1 MPMMRR
7 LALALAFAGAAA
19 VPVVATGALFGD
31 DEEWRKEVKARFA
44 KLEENAADRRLLVDL
59 SAQIDALR
67 AELARMR
74 GQVEVLANSIVVLEK
89 RQKDLYLDID
99 TRLRKLEPAAPG
111 GTPAAGGN
119 TQSSPAEAQAYEAA
133 LNQFKLGKY
142 APAISAFQAFLV
154 TYPASP
160 LAPSA
165 QYWIGN
171 SYFAK
176 RDYRNAM
183 KAQQVVLSTWPSS
196 PKAADAMLN
205 IASAQEGLRDRRGA
219 QSTLKELIAKYPASP
234 AAASAKQRLAQAS
247 RR

>member
-1 MPMMRR
+1 MRGS
-7 LALALAFAGAAA
+7 AIAIVFVAAA
-19 VPVVATGALFGD
+19 ALSYPAAAQLFGN
-31 DEEWRKEVKARFA
+31 DEFEKEVRTRLK

-59 SAQIDALR
+59 SEQIDALR
-67 AELARMR
+67 ADVARMR

-99 TRLRKLEPAAPG
+99 TRLRKLEPAALG
-111 GTPAAGGN
+111 GAPSAGGD
-119 TQSSPAEAQAYEAA
+119 TQSSPAEAKAYEAA
-133 LNQFKLGKY
+133 LNQFKVGKY
-142 APAISAFQAFLV
+142 NGAISAFKAFLV
-154 TYPASP
+154 TYPVSA

-176 RDYRNAM
+176 RDYRNSM
-183 KAQQVVLSTWPSS
+183 KAQQLVISRWPSS

-205 IASAQEGLRDRRGA
+205 IASAQEGLRDRPGA
-219 QSTLKELIAKYPASP
+219 QRTLKELIAKYPASP
-234 AAASAKQRLAQAS
+234 AAASAKQRLARAA

>member
-1 MPMMRR
+1 MHRF
-7 LALALAFAGAAA
+7 AIAIAFLVAATLPIPAAA
-19 VPVVATGALFGD
+19 QLFGN
-31 DEEWRKEVKARFA
+31 DEFEKEVRTRLK
-44 KLEENAADRRLLVDL
+44 KLEETAADRRLLVDL
-59 SAQIDALR
+59 AAQIDALR
-67 AELARMR
+67 ADVASMR
-74 GQVEVLANSIVVLEK
+74 GQIEVLANSIVTLEK

-99 TRLRKLEPAAPG
+99 TRLRKLEPATPG
-111 GTPAAGGN
+111 ATPAAGGD
-119 TQSSPAEAQAYEAA
+119 TQSSPDEAKAYEAA

-142 APAISAFQAFLV
+142 STAISAFEGFLK

-183 KAQQVVLSTWPSS
+183 KAQQKVLSTWPTN

-205 IASAQEGLRDRRGA
+205 IASSQEALRDGKGARR
-219 QSTLKELIAKYPASP
+219 TLDDLIKKYPASP
-234 AAASAKQRLAQAS
+234 AAASAKQRLAQSS

>member
-1 MPMMRR
+1 MRS
-7 LALALAFAGAAA
+7 AAIAVAFVAAA
-19 VPVVATGALFGD
+19 ALSNPAAAQLFGA
-31 DEEWRKEVKARFA
+31 DEEFQKEVRTRLK

-59 SAQIDALR
+59 AAQIDAMR
-67 AELARMR
+67 ADVARMR
-74 GQVEVLANSIVVLEK
+74 GQVEVLVHRIETMEK

-99 TRLRKLEPAAPG
+99 TRLRKLEPATAGAAP
-111 GTPAAGGN
+111 AGGAA
-119 TQSSPAEAQAYEAA
+119 QSSPDEAKTYEAA

-142 APAISAFQAFLV
+142 SKAIAAFRRFLK
-154 TYPASP
+154 TYPMSP

-176 RDYRNAM
+176 RDYRNSM
-183 KAQQVVLSTWPSS
+183 KAQQKVLSTWPTN

-205 IASAQEGLRDRRGA
+205 IASSQEARRDRKGA
-219 QSTLKELIAKYPASP
+219 KRTLNDLIKKYPASP